1 MAFWVVLVLCLL
13 NQSFRL
19 GESVNDEGKILLEFL
34 HNLELDPFEALSEW
48 NDWIGCDGKE
58 MTKDPC
64 NWFGV
69 ECSYGH
75 VVSLTLEDLYLKG
88 TLTPEL
94 GKLVY
99 LRELKLRN
107 NSFYGT
113 IPEELGQLQQL
124 NILDVS
130 DNNLSGAIPSGLGNL
145 ELLVLDNN
153 NFDNKSPGLHV
164 FSMYSEVLIYN
175 DLSTEL
181 AQSALS
187 ARSDLRFILKGRRL
201 LQDSKKKAPPPP
213 QKAPNHPP
221 KRPDPRNPAPF
232 PSSAPP
238 PDIPTD
244 KSSPP
249 TSPLTPNTR
258 PSTHQSSSSNN
269 SQRVW
274 IYLALGVG
282 VSAVLSVLGICF
294 FYCRKNKVVTVRPWA
309 TGLSGQLQKAF
320 VTGVPSLK
328 RSELEAAC
336 EDFSNVIGQ
345 LPDCMVYKGTL
356 SSGVEIAVT
365 STLVT
370 SSKDWSK
377 NCEAQFRKKIE
388 TLSKVNHKNFVNL
401 LGFCEESEPF
411 TRMMVF
417 EYAPCGT
424 LFEHLHIRE
433 AEQLDWATRLR
444 IAMGIAY
451 CLEHMHQ
458 LDPPFIFRTLR
469 SNTIHLTDDYA
480 AKISDLCF
488 NNDTNSTD
496 SPPLLSGPLV
506 STPCGTESN
515 VYMFGMILLE
525 MISGRVPYSEDY
537 GPLIDWASV
546 YLNGERHHTEMI
558 DPMLSSYR
566 EEDVSAMCE
575 VIKSCVHHNPSDR
588 PTMTEITRRL
598 RQITAV
604 APDGATPKLSPLWW
618 AELEIQSTE
627 GS

>member
-1 MAFWVVLVLCLL
+1 MAFWMVLVLCLL

-48 NDWIGCDGKE
+48 SDWIGCDGKE

-130 DNNLSGAIPSGLGNL
+130 DNNLSGTIPSGLGNL

-175 DLSTEL
+175 DLSTEP
-181 AQSALS
+181 ANALS
-187 ARSDLRFILKGRRL
+187 VRSDLRFILKGRRL
-201 LQDSKKKAPPPP
+201 LQDPKKEAPLSPKKSLLPPRE
-213 QKAPNHPP
+213 AP
-221 KRPDPRNPAPF
+221 R
-232 PSSAPP
+232 
-238 PDIPTD
+238 
-244 KSSPP
+244 
-249 TSPLTPNTR
+249 
-258 PSTHQSSSSNN
+258 
-269 SQRVW
+269 
-274 IYLALGVG
+274 
-282 VSAVLSVLGICF
+282 
-294 FYCRKNKVVTVRPWA
+294 
-309 TGLSGQLQKAF
+309 
-320 VTGVPSLK
+320 VPSLK
-328 RSELEAAC
+328 CSELEAAC

-401 LGFCEESEPF
+401 LGFCEENEPF

-506 STPCGTESN
+506 STPRDTKSN

-525 MISGRVPYSEDY
+525 MIFGT
-537 GPLIDWASV
+537 GTIF
-546 YLNGERHHTEMI
+546 
-558 DPMLSSYR
+558 
-566 EEDVSAMCE
+566 
-575 VIKSCVHHNPSDR
+575 
-588 PTMTEITRRL
+588 
-598 RQITAV
+598 
-604 APDGATPKLSPLWW
+604 
-618 AELEIQSTE
+618 
-627 GS
+627 

>member
-34 HNLELDPFEALSEW
+34 HNLDLDPFEALSEW

-69 ECSYGH
+69 KCSYGH

-99 LRELKLRN
+99 LRELKLHN

-124 NILDVS
+124 DILDVS
-130 DNNLSGAIPSGLGNL
+130 DNNFSGTIPSGLGNL
-145 ELLVLDNN
+145 KLLVLDNN

-175 DLSTEL
+175 DLSTEP

-187 ARSDLRFILKGRRL
+187 VRSD
-201 LQDSKKKAPPPP
+201 
-213 QKAPNHPP
+213 
-221 KRPDPRNPAPF
+221 
-232 PSSAPP
+232 
-238 PDIPTD
+238 
-244 KSSPP
+244 
-249 TSPLTPNTR
+249 
-258 PSTHQSSSSNN
+258 
-269 SQRVW
+269 
-274 IYLALGVG
+274 
-282 VSAVLSVLGICF
+282 LSVLGICC

-345 LPDCMVYKGTL
+345 LPDCM
-356 SSGVEIAVT
+356 
-365 STLVT
+365 
-370 SSKDWSK
+370 
-377 NCEAQFRKKIE
+377 IE

-401 LGFCEESEPF
+401 LGFCEENEPF

-506 STPCGTESN
+506 STPRDTKSN

-537 GPLIDWASV
+537 GPLINWASV
-546 YLNGERHHTEMI
+546 YLNGERHLTEMI
-558 DPMLSSYR
+558 DPMLTSYR

-588 PTMTEITRRL
+588 PTMTEVTRRL

-618 AELEIQSTE
+618 AELEILSTE